1 MNQPFILTCDASS
14 SAIGYILSQIGED
27 NKEHVIAYEGR
38 TLRTCEQ
45 NYTITELKFLSIIE
59 AVRQYH
65 VYLTNQPFKIYTDHK
80 AITYIKNIKSD
91 NPRLIRWAFKLQ
103 NLDFTVVYKED
114 PKNTAADCLSRRTY
128 KPEEKSETD
137 QPKYDDEIPDPREII
152 EISFQY
158 ADDDMNIGALE
169 EMT

>member
-1 MNQPFILTCDASS
+1 MWVVSKVNQTNLSRFIR
-14 SAIGYILSQIGED
+14 IIL
-27 NKEHVIAYEGR
+27 
-38 TLRTCEQ
+38 
-45 NYTITELKFLSIIE
+45 
-59 AVRQYH
+59 
-65 VYLTNQPFKIYTDHK
+65 

-91 NPRLIRWAFKLQ
+91 NPRLIRWALKLQ
-103 NLDFTVVYKED
+103 NLDFTVVYKEG

-158 ADDDMNIGALE
+158 ADDDMNVGALE
-169 EMT
+169 GMP